1 MDAEIANPG
10 GGPRTSIIALI
21 NGGTAGFIWLYLV
34 AWAGFMCVNTSMAE
48 MGSMF
53 VLVAPTLDPPIL
65 HTDSSTAGL
74 LPREVNTTGSPNLHR
89 DNTRNSS
96 AS

>member
-1 MDAEIANPG
+1 VDAKTANG
-10 GGPRTSIIALI
+10 YARTSIIALI

-53 VLVAPTLDPPIL
+53 VLVALASGPSGILILPPQGSYLGRTIPL
-65 HTDSSTAGL
+65 GL
-74 LPREVNTTGSPNLHR
+74 GICS
-89 DNTRNSS
+89 
-96 AS
+96 